1 MCPVCVQLLSNAVS
15 LTCMCTD
22 TCQAHQDT
30 AELFY
35 NTDCIMQP
43 SHSINTADAALESLG
58 PAQSLNLVRPACVHM
73 AGHTAH
79 ICAGGETVGLHE
91 CTPKCAQAGRPGH
104 PCKHGWERCVP
115 ACVCACVWHKQE
127 TGLWPLLLPCGREA
141 LQNVPDRWRQPLT
154 TDLPHLPRTRPS
166 PAPAHVREPDWTSEF

>member
-1 MCPVCVQLLSNAVS
+1 M
-15 LTCMCTD
+15 
-22 TCQAHQDT
+22 
-30 AELFY
+30 
-35 NTDCIMQP
+35 
-43 SHSINTADAALESLG
+43 
-58 PAQSLNLVRPACVHM
+58 RVHM
-73 AGHTAH
+73 AGYSAH

-141 LQNVPDRWRQPLT
+141 LQNVPDRGRQPLT

-166 PAPAHVREPDWTSEF
+166 PAPAHVREPDWTSVLAVQDGDPFPHTTMT